1 MYRELYEQLLK
12 WKNGTHRK
20 PLIINGARQ
29 VGKTYLLKEFGKTE
43 YEKVSYVSL
52 DRNEKARE
60 VFERGGQTDRLFT
73 ALSAI
78 TGVDITAGDTLL
90 ILDEIQDCPRA
101 LQALKYFCEDA
112 PEMPMPLRGLSR
124 CRRWFIAW
132 RIIA

>member
-101 LQALKYFCEDA
+101 L
-112 PEMPMPLRGLSR
+112 
-124 CRRWFIAW
+124 
-132 RIIA
+132 